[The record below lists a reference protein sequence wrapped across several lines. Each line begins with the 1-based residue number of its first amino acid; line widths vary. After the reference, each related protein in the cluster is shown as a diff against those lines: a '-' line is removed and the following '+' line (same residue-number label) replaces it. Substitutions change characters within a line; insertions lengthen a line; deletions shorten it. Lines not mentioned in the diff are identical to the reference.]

1 VNKCGLGS
9 TCNRDVSQLD
19 GGRLCSVSSF
29 RVQDARCIVDG
40 LSSGGDPVVVL
51 AVWQNVYLMLVGKQR
66 GLIGVRGQRPE
77 VRGQGIVS

>member
-1 VNKCGLGS
+1 M
-9 TCNRDVSQLD
+9 
-19 GGRLCSVSSF
+19 
-29 RVQDARCIVDG
+29 
-40 LSSGGDPVVVL
+40 VVL